1 MAWINAILSTILL
14 VIVIYNGHLTDK
26 YHEYVHKYQQNN
38 RIALQAAFDKIKE
51 LEDDNERI
59 VRQFRA
65 QEQAM
70 QDMKDII
77 DRQDGLINSLYDV
90 VKATDKTQQEY
101 NRSFAESIRRVANL
115 ARGEEIETDKKSKK
129 TA

>member
-1 MAWINAILSTILL
+1 MEWINAILSAVLL
-14 VIVIYNGHLTDK
+14 VVVIYSGHLSNV
-26 YHEYVHKYQQNN
+26 YHDSVDKYQQNN
-38 RIALQAAFDKIKE
+38 AVALQAAFNKITE

-65 QEQAM
+65 QEKAM

-90 VKATDKTQQEY
+90 VKSNDAAQQEH
-101 NRSFAESIRRVANL
+101 NRSFAKSIRRIANL